1 MTFLLPVVTFF
12 LHPLLYYSSHWKK
25 AFGLEDTQNNILK
38 MVGLQLQQD
47 VQLAVGP
54 LTLNGCRDLTFSLKN
69 SSNLKRRAVASS
81 FTHQAQVKQ
90 SGDNCVQVEGNRLLQ
105 GEDHDMV
112 KSGQR
117 VISHQVL
124 VISRAESETCG
135 FASG

>member
-1 MTFLLPVVTFF
+1 
-12 LHPLLYYSSHWKK
+12 
-25 AFGLEDTQNNILK
+25 
-38 MVGLQLQQD
+38 MVGLQFQQD

-69 SSNLKRRAVASS
+69 SSNLKHRAVASS

-90 SGDNCVQVEGNRLLQ
+90 SGNNSVQVEGDRLLQ
-105 GEDHDMV
+105 GEAHDMV

-117 VISHQVL
+117 VISRQVR
-124 VISRAESETCG
+124 VISRAESQTFV